1 MREVGKVTENAPYST
16 HKAPQFIFLINQ
28 ATDMPHLNHSKMWK
42 FNLHIVYLS
51 KTVNHRIVHVIVPLG
66 YIDHFTL
73 HFKM

>member
-1 MREVGKVTENAPYST
+1 MT
-16 HKAPQFIFLINQ
+16 
-28 ATDMPHLNHSKMWK
+28 HLNHSKMWK

-51 KTVNHRIVHVIVPLG
+51 KTVNHRIIHVIVPLG